1 MSVPYFM
8 TENIPP
14 IPVAASKGGA
24 KTAERDSFGSE
35 GTGQKQSVKVVK
47 KVVTEKKLQNVNF
60 KTRFR
65 ASFFINVILLLI
77 VAGMFAVTATSGNI
91 NIVNY
96 ENALVE
102 KYENWESKLE
112 EKEEQLKE
120 REAALVKQEQQ

>member
-1 MSVPYFM
+1 MV
-8 TENIPP
+8 T
-14 IPVAASKGGA
+14 
-24 KTAERDSFGSE
+24 
-35 GTGQKQSVKVVK
+35 
-47 KVVTEKKLQNVNF
+47 KVVTEKKVQNVNF